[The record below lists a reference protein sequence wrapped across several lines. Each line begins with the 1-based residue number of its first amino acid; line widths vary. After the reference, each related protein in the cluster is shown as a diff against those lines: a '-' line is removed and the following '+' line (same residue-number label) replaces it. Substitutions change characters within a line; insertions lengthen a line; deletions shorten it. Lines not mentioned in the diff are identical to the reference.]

1 METTSIFSIAS
12 TNAQWLSARQA
23 TVAGNIANANVPGYK
38 AVDTASFADTLADAS
53 RTLQVTNAAHMG
65 GSNSI
70 GDVATEQ
77 SAKGVSL
84 ETELVKSAEVRSQ
97 TELNTAIT
105 SSFHRMLL
113 MTVKP

>member
-23 TVAGNIANANVPGYK
+23 TVAGNIANANVTTYK
-38 AVDTASFADTLADAS
+38 ALDTASFADTLND
-53 RTLQVTNAAHMG
+53 VTNKMELTNVNHLTG
-65 GSNSI
+65 TRSI
-70 GDVATEQ
+70 GDVAIE
-77 SAKGVSL
+77 SSGKGVSL
-84 ETELVKSAEVRSQ
+84 EAELAKSSQVRSQ

>member
-23 TVAGNIANANVPGYK
+23 TVAGNIANANVTTYK
-38 AVDTASFADTLADAS
+38 ALDTASFADTLADVS
-53 RTLQVTNAAHMG
+53 NKLQTTNANHLTG
-65 GSNSI
+65 TRSI
-70 GDVATEQ
+70 GDVAIES

-84 ETELVKSAEVRSQ
+84 ETELAKSAEVRSQ
-97 TELNTAIT
+97 AELNTAIA
-105 SSFHRMLL
+105 SSFHRMIL